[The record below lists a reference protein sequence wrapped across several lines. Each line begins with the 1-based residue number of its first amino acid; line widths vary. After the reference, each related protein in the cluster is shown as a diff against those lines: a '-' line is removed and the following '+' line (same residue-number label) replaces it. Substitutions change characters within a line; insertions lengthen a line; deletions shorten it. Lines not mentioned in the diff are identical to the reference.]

1 MKLGFIKHGEERDKY
16 KINAT
21 VKDIQYVTNRY
32 TRKRQQYKGEKE
44 NIKEKIQDYSPQ
56 LKDMSFQIE
65 KPTECSVQ

>member
-44 NIKEKIQDYSPQ
+44 NIKEKNTR
-56 LKDMSFQIE
+56 LF
-65 KPTECSVQ
+65 PTTKGHEFPDRKTH